1 MPYDGLV
8 KYIRIKVITRIT
20 NTGPVRLEVIATIHN
35 LMSSFDK
42 RAVLDISKAFDTVSH
57 DSKDA
62 HSGIDKNIWQW
73 ISAFLK
79 GGKQI
84 VIVDGKSSLFADVD
98 SGVPQ
103 GTMLGHFFLYIN
115 DIFNR

>member
-1 MPYDGLV
+1 M
-8 KYIRIKVITRIT
+8 ITRIT

-57 DSKDA
+57 DRLLSKVA
-62 HSGIDKNIWQW
+62 HGGIDKNIWQW

-79 GGKQI
+79 GGH
-84 VIVDGKSSLFADVD
+84 
-98 SGVPQ
+98 SGW
-103 GTMLGHFFLYIN
+103 
-115 DIFNR
+115 